1 MGTDIILD
9 PKKFIGRINRN
20 IRFSQNKTPYKI
32 RTYASIIKGNK
43 TNPLPV
49 LAFQMG
55 SRDLVIMSVFYR
67 PSKEQ
72 LKAIRENVET
82 WKEFKELYINPDF
95 VNKYGTIKIDP
106 MKGIP
111 SEYKECFKVGPLVA
125 NKEFYAVKEFA
136 PNILLTDDHLI
147 LNY

>member
-82 WKEFKELYINPDF
+82 
-95 VNKYGTIKIDP
+95 
-106 MKGIP
+106 
-111 SEYKECFKVGPLVA
+111 
-125 NKEFYAVKEFA
+125 
-136 PNILLTDDHLI
+136 
-147 LNY
+147 